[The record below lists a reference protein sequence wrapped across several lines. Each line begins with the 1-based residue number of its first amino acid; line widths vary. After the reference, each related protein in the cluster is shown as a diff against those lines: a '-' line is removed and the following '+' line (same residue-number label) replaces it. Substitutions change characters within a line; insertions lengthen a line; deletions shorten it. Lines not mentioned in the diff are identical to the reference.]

1 MERSWRYLIPS
12 LLTALYVALC
22 VNAHYYYLYPLLLV
36 GNLLNVYWGEF
47 KSGELS
53 DELRFFY
60 RSRVSYYLKCANAV
74 VLLGLIVWGIVF
86 VDNSG
91 FSWGHLL
98 GFSVTTGLL
107 TGCFIVTL
115 AHDLLHSRC
124 QIQKFF
130 SVLLL
135 TVSGIPH
142 FATEHV
148 FGHHRYI
155 GLKEDATTAKLNE
168 DFYTYF
174 FKVTFSNLKD
184 SFVTQYGLPK
194 YLRRRVLSA
203 NLKMLGLLVATWVL
217 IFIFA
222 KKPGQTV
229 TFFMLQGFV
238 SYVLYELIN
247 YIQHYG
253 LHRRDARDDITLQLS
268 WNCYYKYTNYLLF
281 LLPLHSLHHLPV
293 KGRKTANLKAGPRM
307 PYLYFLMIAM
317 ALLPPI
323 WFSKMNRLAL
333 RYNPNQS

>member
-12 LLTALYVALC
+12 ILTALYLILC
-22 VNAHYYYLYPLLLV
+22 IYAHYYYLYPLLLV
-36 GNLLNVYWGEF
+36 GNLLNIYWGEF
-47 KSGELS
+47 KNTELS

-60 RSRVSYYLKCANAV
+60 RSKTSYYLKCVNAV
-74 VLLGLIVWGIVF
+74 VLLGLIIWGTFF
-86 VDNSG
+86 VDKAN

-115 AHDLLHSRC
+115 AHDLLHSKSKL
-124 QIQKFF
+124 QKTL

-174 FKVTFSNLKD
+174 FKVTFSNLKE
-184 SFVTQYGLPK
+184 SFLTQYGLPG
-194 YLRRRVLSA
+194 YLRRRVLFA
-203 NLKMLGLLVATWVL
+203 NLKMLGLLAMTWIL
-217 IFIFA
+217 IFFFA
-222 KKPGQTV
+222 QNPV
-229 TFFMLQGFV
+229 AAIVFFMLQGFV

-253 LHRRDARDDITLQLS
+253 LHRRDKREEISQQLS

-281 LLPLHSLHHLPV
+281 LLPLHSLHHLPD
-293 KGRKTANLKAGPRM
+293 KSRRTTNLKAGPRM
-307 PYLYFLMIAM
+307 PYLYFMMIAM

-323 WFSKMNRLAL
+323 WFYKMNRLAM
-333 RYNPNQS
+333 RYNPTQS

>member
-1 MERSWRYLIPS
+1 MMRSWRYLIPS
-12 LLTALYVALC
+12 FLTVLYTVLC
-22 VNAHYYYLYPLLLV
+22 VYGHYYYLYPLLLV

-47 KSGELS
+47 KSAELS

-60 RSRVSYYLKCANAV
+60 RSKVSYYLKCVNAV
-74 VLLGLIVWGIVF
+74 VLLGLIAWGIAF
-86 VDNSG
+86 VDGHN
-91 FSWGHLL
+91 FSWNHLL
-98 GFSVTTGLL
+98 GFSLTTGLL

-115 AHDLLHSRC
+115 AHDLLHSHSRL
-124 QIQKFF
+124 QKAL

-148 FGHHRYI
+148 FGHHRSI

-174 FKVTFSNLKD
+174 FKVTIANLKD
-184 SFVTQYGLPK
+184 SFLTQYGLPG
-194 YLRRRVLSA
+194 YLRRRVLLT
-203 NLKMLGLLVATWVL
+203 NLKMLGLLATTWLL

-222 KKPGQTV
+222 KNPGQTI

-238 SYVLYELIN
+238 SYFLYELIN

-253 LHRRDARDDITLQLS
+253 LRRRDARDEITPQLS

-293 KGRKTANLKAGPRM
+293 KSRKSVQLKAGPKM

-317 ALLPPI
+317 ALFPPI
-323 WFSKMNRLAL
+323 WFHKMNGLAL
-333 RYNPNQS
+333 RYNSHPV

>member
-1 MERSWRYLIPS
+1 MMERSWRYLIPAILTVLYI
-12 LLTALYVALC
+12 LLC
-22 VNAHYYYLYPLLLV
+22 EFAHYLYLFPLLLV

-47 KSGELS
+47 ESTELS

-60 RSRVSYYLKCANAV
+60 RSKVSYYLKFVNAV
-74 VLLGLIVWGIVF
+74 VLLGLIAWGIAY
-86 VDNSG
+86 VDRQN

-98 GFSVTTGLL
+98 GFSATTGLL

-124 QIQKFF
+124 KIQQFF

-148 FGHHRYI
+148 FGHHRSI
-155 GLKEDATTAKLNE
+155 GLQEDATTAKLNE
-168 DFYTYF
+168 NFYSYF
-174 FKVTFSNLKD
+174 FKVSVANLKE
-184 SFVTQYGLPK
+184 SFITQYGLPN
-194 YLRRRVLSA
+194 YLRRRVLLT
-203 NLKMLGLLVATWVL
+203 NLKMLGLLFATWGL

-222 KKPGQTV
+222 KNPAPTI
-229 TFFMLQGFV
+229 TFFMVQGFV
-238 SYVLYELIN
+238 SYFLYELIN

-253 LHRRDARDDITLQLS
+253 LRRRSANDEITPQLS

-281 LLPLHSLHHLPV
+281 LLPLHSLHHLPD
-293 KGRKTANLKAGPRM
+293 KSRKTAQLKAGPRM
-307 PYLYFLMIAM
+307 PYLYFMMIAM

-333 RYNPNQS
+333 QYNPV